1 MTSAL
6 DVVKQAYKAWE
17 AKDKQAL
24 RNLLHT
30 NYKGKIPGGM
40 EIIGIEGAEQCLE
53 QCPSECHSENEMY
66 ITEGNKVVRIWD
78 MVTTAPKP
86 YRIRMAELNIVEDGK
101 VILNEAFF
109 DTAAFP
115 EEVQKE
121 FQEFLKKQ
129 PVGVSGKSS

>member
-1 MTSAL
+1 MSKTL
-6 DVVKQAYKAWE
+6 DLVKQAYKAWE
-17 AKDKQAL
+17 TKDKEAL
-24 RNLLHT
+24 RRLLHK
-30 NYKGKIPGGM
+30 NYKAKAPGGM

-86 YRIRMAELNIVEDGK
+86 YRIRMAELNIVEEGK
-101 VILNEAFF
+101 VVHNEAFF

-129 PVGVSGKSS
+129 PVGVSSQSS